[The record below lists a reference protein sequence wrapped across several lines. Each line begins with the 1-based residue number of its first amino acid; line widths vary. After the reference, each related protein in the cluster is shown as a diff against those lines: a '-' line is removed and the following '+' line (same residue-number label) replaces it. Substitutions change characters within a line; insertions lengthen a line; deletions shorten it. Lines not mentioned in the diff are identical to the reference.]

1 MGKRTCTAVWLEK
14 YGRWQINVQ
23 KDGKRKTFSSYKPGR
38 AGQRE
43 ANAKADAWLDEGIVS
58 TSTKVSKLYADWLDD
73 LSCTAGTSYLTECQK
88 YGEYYILPVCGSL
101 RIGDLTEAH
110 LQTVLNKA
118 YKQGCLKK
126 ERQRKPLDRPLSK
139 KTLQG
144 IRSVERAFVKWCRL
158 HKYTTLFPESL
169 SVPKGA
175 RLAGK
180 QILQPDALRILFSV
194 DTRTWHGKTIF
205 DDFIYAYRFA
215 VSTGVRPGELLGLWY
230 GDIKGNTVNLRR
242 SINIHGETTQGKN
255 ENAVRSFDLCADARA
270 AYEAQVDLLRAAGVQ
285 LNYNTPLFPIG
296 SERALYRRWQ
306 HYQQANGITPAVSLY
321 ELRHTFVSISAAAM
335 TDGQLKLLV
344 GHSRNMDTQ
353 GVYGHE
359 VEGRRAQL
367 AQATTDAFALAHG

>member
-1 MGKRTCTAVWLEK
+1 MYGIDAFFLGK
-14 YGRWQINVQ
+14 
-23 KDGKRKTFSSYKPGR
+23 
-38 AGQRE
+38 
-43 ANAKADAWLDEGIVS
+43 
-58 TSTKVSKLYADWLDD
+58 
-73 LSCTAGTSYLTECQK
+73 
-88 YGEYYILPVCGSL
+88 
-101 RIGDLTEAH
+101 
-110 LQTVLNKA
+110 
-118 YKQGCLKK
+118 
-126 ERQRKPLDRPLSK
+126 
-139 KTLQG
+139 
-144 IRSVERAFVKWCRL
+144 
-158 HKYTTLFPESL
+158 
-169 SVPKGA
+169 
-175 RLAGK
+175 
-180 QILQPDALRILFSV
+180 
-194 DTRTWHGKTIF
+194 F

-306 HYQQANGITPAVSLY
+306 HYQQANGITPVVSLY

-359 VEGRRAQL
+359 VEGRRARL

>member
-1 MGKRTCTAVWLEK
+1 MGKRTGTAVWQESLS
-14 YGRWQINVQ
+14 RWKIDVQ
-23 KDGKRKTFSSYKPGR
+23 KDSQRRSFYSFKPGR

-58 TSTKVSKLYADWLDD
+58 TSTKVSKLYADWLEE
-73 LSCTAGTSYLTECQK
+73 LTCTAGTSYLTECQK
-88 YGEYYILPVCGSL
+88 YGEYYILPVCGGL
-101 RIGDLTEAH
+101 KIADLTEAH

-126 ERQRKPLDRPLSK
+126 DRQRKPLGRPLSK

-158 HKYTTLFPESL
+158 HKYTTLFPENL

-175 RLAGK
+175 RLCEK
-180 QILQPDALRILFSV
+180 KILQPDALRILFSV
-194 DTRTWHGKTIF
+194 DTRTRYGKTVF

-242 SINIHGETTQGKN
+242 SVNIHGETTQGKN
-255 ENAVRSFDLCADARA
+255 ENAVRTFDMCADARA
-270 AYEAQVDLLRAAGVQ
+270 AYEAQVALLRAAGVQ
-285 LNYNTPLFPIG
+285 INYSTPLFPIG

-306 HYQQANGITPAVSLY
+306 RYQEANGISPSISLY
-321 ELRHTFVSISAAAM
+321 ELRHTFVSVSAAAM

-353 GVYGHE
+353 GIYGHE